1 MFGFGRDLRSESSK
15 ERTSAERMDAMEQR
29 AFSALSAGGSDGAS
43 SVRSSDAFSD
53 LASEDGFPSTS
64 SDAGRRRLFLQNK
77 GRGSRFA
84 ARVREESL
92 RQEASGRVSPLT
104 ATAPTMR
111 GTSSTTRN
119 PVSSS
124 SFDIAENARL
134 ALEAKDAQL
143 NKMAA
148 RLAELER
155 QRDAEMKDR
164 VRTEVDAFSGA
175 ANDLEAEMANAMK
188 NLRSQG
194 SGSGNGSVEKFALSG
209 FASRD
214 DDGKDGNRS
223 ARMGEEPISEALHS
237 RAKTPDREPTTTAAP
252 RDERA
257 EDARSVG
264 FDVRTPEPGTRVE
277 GGVLTSS
284 GRIVASALKT
294 TSSVGTHRGKESIS
308 PASMTQKNVVF
319 NREEAYSDAGVML
332 DPQEIDALRAEL
344 REVRQ
349 ALKSAFGVSEKLV
362 AQCEKKN
369 RELKEKNL
377 AIKLAREEVERARE
391 EVRIA
396 KETTKSSSWID
407 DILNEVEGDARLRV
421 ALETLNKCKDLN
433 AKLLQVMKTSIG
445 VNAETSPGV
454 VFNILPT
461 VTSLATRGD
470 VADAMVQAGALIAIA
485 NSLDLFAKDVAV
497 CRRAMQAV
505 GSICR
510 AGGSDASTQDDE
522 IVELRVNLT
531 NAAIE
536 QAASSVLKAVETH
549 LKDAPLCE
557 LGCDVVRAF
566 VEYGDLEF
574 IKTLVED
581 MRVIQMMCEVSQ
593 SHPNDER
600 AQRASSLVIAA
611 LATTNEQTKEIVER
625 SGGFALVRRCAAE
638 LGIDDALRVYPAMR
652 RWLSGKKTKEELE
665 RDEASTR
672 ERFDDVDDD
681 FVDNL

>member
-1 MFGFGRDLRSESSK
+1 
-15 ERTSAERMDAMEQR
+15 
-29 AFSALSAGGSDGAS
+29 
-43 SVRSSDAFSD
+43 
-53 LASEDGFPSTS
+53 
-64 SDAGRRRLFLQNK
+64 
-77 GRGSRFA
+77 
-84 ARVREESL
+84 
-92 RQEASGRVSPLT
+92 
-104 ATAPTMR
+104 
-111 GTSSTTRN
+111 
-119 PVSSS
+119 
-124 SFDIAENARL
+124 
-134 ALEAKDAQL
+134 
-143 NKMAA
+143 MAA

-194 SGSGNGSVEKFALSG
+194 SGSGNGS
-209 FASRD
+209 
-214 DDGKDGNRS
+214 
-223 ARMGEEPISEALHS
+223 
-237 RAKTPDREPTTTAAP
+237 
-252 RDERA
+252 
-257 EDARSVG
+257 DARSVG

-294 TSSVGTHRGKESIS
+294 TSS
-308 PASMTQKNVVF
+308 
-319 NREEAYSDAGVML
+319 EAYSDAGVML

-377 AIKLAREEVERARE
+377 AIKLAREE
-391 EVRIA
+391 
-396 KETTKSSSWID
+396 
-407 DILNEVEGDARLRV
+407 GDARLRV

-454 VFNILPT
+454 VFNILPA

-557 LGCDVVRAF
+557 LACDVVRAF

-574 IKTLVED
+574 IKTLVDD
-581 MRVIQMMCEVSQ
+581 MRVVQRMCEVSQ

-600 AQRASSLVIAA
+600 AQRASSLAIAA

-672 ERFDDVDDD
+672 ERFDDDVDDD